1 MELPPPKTLALALNT
16 PSVDKK
22 NCEAEVGEISAKVM

>member
-16 PSVDKK
+16 PSVEMK
-22 NCEAEVGEISAKVM
+22 NWEAEVGDVSAKVM